1 MSQVSV
7 NLQQQ
12 IVETRINSLTR
23 QNLLLQ
29 KENDNLKSEVRTRD
43 EQLQNIH
50 NEIEKIRADIEK
62 NRIDS
67 NTLASLQCDNYQLTS
82 QISELNKTIYEL
94 QNRVVEAPKITVDSA
109 NTNLQELLS
118 LYQKVVPS
126 RDLVQ
131 NVFQLFNLE
140 PLSPQQVQEQQIN
153 VQIEELKLMDL
164 QNEPEQ
170 INHPINQVPT
180 NQVPV
185 HPNQQINQPTQPQ
198 VTQPTLNQSINSNQ
212 SNQPPLNQS
221 NVQQNQVTKSPNPEK
236 QKKILKEQKEQLFT
250 ETLRKTL
257 KTVTKNDVSS
267 LSPKQI
273 CVEVNKLDKTFWKEI
288 QNPEFNDA
296 QEYYRQKYLRNLY
309 DEKLSENDKTVID
322 KHFNEKQDMKIYALT
337 KEIMQKHFQ
346 GRNVFEND
354 VTDRLNQ
361 NKQALKRK

>member
-29 KENDNLKSEVRTRD
+29 KENDNLKSQVSTRD
-43 EQLQNIH
+43 EQLNQIH

-82 QISELNKTIYEL
+82 QIAELNKTIHEL
-94 QNRVVEAPKITVDSA
+94 QNRAVEVPKITVDST

-140 PLSPQQVQEQQIN
+140 PLSPQQIQEERIN

-164 QNEPEQ
+164 QKEPEY
-170 INHPINQVPT
+170 INQPINQVPT
-180 NQVPV
+180 IQVL
-185 HPNQQINQPTQPQ
+185 NQQINQPTQPQ
-198 VTQPTLNQSINSNQ
+198 VTQSALNQSSNNVNQ
-212 SNQPPLNQS
+212 PHQAQPPLNQS
-221 NVQQNQVTKSPNPEK
+221 NITNQVTQITKSPNPEK

-257 KTVTKNDVSS
+257 KTVTKNDVSE

-273 CVEVNKLDKTFWKEI
+273 CVEVNKLDKTFWKEVG
-288 QNPEFNDA
+288 EFNDA

-322 KHFNEKQDMKIYALT
+322 KYFQERQDMKIYALT